1 MKEILIIDSKMIQ
14 GNKHMKKTVL
24 RLSEESPA
32 IQDVFIWL
40 YYDNDWALRVHTNGY
55 VEVRKKYNS
64 IINQQCVEEVET
76 AVKDTRSI
84 IKATN
89 YRDFG
94 IGSSI
99 SISIS
104 AWISVADAV
113 IKCIE

>member
-1 MKEILIIDSKMIQ
+1 M
-14 GNKHMKKTVL
+14 
-24 RLSEESPA
+24 RLPEERSA
-32 IQDVFIWL
+32 VQDVIIWL

-55 VEVRKKYNS
+55 VEVREKYNS
-64 IINQQCVEEVET
+64 IINLQCVEEVET
-76 AVKDTRSI
+76 AMKDARSI